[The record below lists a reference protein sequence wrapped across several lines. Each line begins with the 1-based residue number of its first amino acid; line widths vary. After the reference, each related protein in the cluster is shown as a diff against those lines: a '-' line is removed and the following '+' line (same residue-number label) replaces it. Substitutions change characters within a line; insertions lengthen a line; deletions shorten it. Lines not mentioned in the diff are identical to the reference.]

1 MNTRTLALAALGAA
15 TLSAGAVPAFAADN
29 QEQTSVAV
37 HYRDLDLTTPEGA
50 KELDRRLHLAAQQV
64 CGMDERITGSN
75 LPSHDARECYKHTLK
90 QLQARFATLVG
101 QQKERG

>member
-1 MNTRTLALAALGAA
+1 MNIRILALAALGAA
-15 TLSAGAVPAFAADN
+15 TLSAGTAPAFAADN
-29 QEQTSVAV
+29 QQQTSVAV

-50 KELDRRLHLAAQQV
+50 KELDKRLHLAAQQV

-75 LPSHDARECYKHTLK
+75 LPSQDARDCYKQTLK
-90 QLQARFATLVG
+90 QLQARFATLVS